1 MAEEGYRRIETR
13 FPAREIYG
21 ASDVTDL
28 WMGDEEDGIRLFK
41 GSVAEN
47 DSPGAGR
54 SDDLDE
60 DPFLA
65 LSGRVALAKTLT
77 LALRPPGKA
86 QVAFIARERRGH
98 SATLRFN
105 VNGREALRPPS
116 PLATPDA
123 RQYWELAPDDGVW
136 SWSRWYYVQLPP
148 GCLRQGENHLVVDV
162 AGGRVGWS
170 LMVADYRDFD
180 KGTADPV
187 VLPASSFVRRNGDW
201 EPERGEYVIRL
212 IVDRYRDEGIVV
224 SPVIDAAGEREGVKR
239 RQSIR
244 ELRLDWDAGVPGGT
258 AVGCEVRTGTGPV
271 VNGAGWSAWQSC
283 ERGSPVTRLQGRYL
297 QWRMR
302 LQTSDPARTPV
313 LRTMRVLAVVRPD
326 GAPRPRI
333 VNAENPVIRRSSFW
347 RADEDYGHDTLRE
360 LRERFELDA
369 VVSGAQT
376 EFEAIERLMAW
387 AYAVPLGACRHFPWN
402 VLDWLVLDRDESG
415 AISMNRYKE
424 RRRDKMCLYPNVA
437 LVAACLSFGFPARHV
452 NFHSEG
458 MTGHEIA
465 EVWSNDYGKWVHLD
479 ATRDFYWYDPETR
492 VPLDTLEV
500 HRVLADRLEDVERW
514 DRPYLFRQDLDSLVL
529 DLPIGIREGRHEFS
543 TTDGAHFLFR
553 SFCHFRMIPRS
564 NVFSQPRP
572 LPVSQG
578 TEVWAWDGYL
588 NWADDNVPPLPH
600 FSRHTNRRSD
610 FYPSM
615 NQTRYTVETTRN
627 AALLRVSLETQTPC
641 FSGFL
646 SSVNREAWTSCPEVF
661 DWHLNRGLNTMRVR
675 SFNSAG
681 VKGPVSSLAVA
692 L

>member
-1 MAEEGYRRIETR
+1 MADEGYKRIETR

-28 WMGDEEDGIRLFK
+28 WMGDEEDGIRLFR
-41 GSVAEN
+41 GSMAEN

-65 LSGRVALAKTLT
+65 LSGRVALKKTLT
-77 LALRPPGKA
+77 LAQRPPGKA

-123 RQYWELAPDDGVW
+123 RQYWELAPDEGAW
-136 SWSRWYYVQLPP
+136 SWSRWYYVELPP

-180 KGTADPV
+180 KGSADPV
-187 VLPASSFVRRNGDW
+187 VLPASSRTRRNGDW

-212 IVDRYRDEGIVV
+212 IVDGYRDEGVVV

-244 ELRLDWDAGVPGGT
+244 ELRLDWDADVPGGT
-258 AVGCEVRTGTGPV
+258 AVGCEVRTGAGPV
-271 VNGAGWSAWQSC
+271 VNGAGWSEWQSC
-283 ERGSPVTRLQGRYL
+283 DPGSRVTRLQGRYL

-302 LQTSDPARTPV
+302 LQTSHAARTPV
-313 LRTMRVLAVVRPD
+313 LKAMRVMADVRPEGDAPPRVVR
-326 GAPRPRI
+326 
-333 VNAENPVIRRSSFW
+333 AENAAIRRSSYW
-347 RADEDYGHDTLRE
+347 TADEDYNHATLCE

-369 VVSGAQT
+369 VVAGAQT

-387 AYAVPLGACRHFPWN
+387 AYAVPLGACRHYPWN
-402 VLDWLVLDRDESG
+402 VLDWLVLERDESG
-415 AISMNRYKE
+415 AIVMNRYRE

-500 HRVLADRLEDVERW
+500 HRVLVDRLEDVERW
-514 DRPYLFRQDLDSLVL
+514 DRPYLFRQDLETLVR

-543 TTDGAHFLFR
+543 TTEGAHFLFR
-553 SFCHFRMIPRS
+553 SFCHFRMIPRG
-564 NVFSQPRP
+564 NVFSQSRP

-610 FYPSM
+610 FYPTM
-615 NQTRYTVETTRN
+615 NQARYTVETTRS
-627 AALLRVSLETQTPC
+627 ATSLRVSLETQTPC

-646 SSVNREAWTSCPEVF
+646 SSVDQDEWNPCAEAFNWRL
-661 DWHLNRGLNTMRVR
+661 HNGLNTLRVR
-675 SFNSAG
+675 SVNSAG